1 MTLLERIRYRLG
13 VLGFAL
19 KAATNDLHRGFTM
32 RPIAGADGTDESDES
47 EESGNGSA
55 GGKESGDEESST
67 TKKGDNAQG
76 EAAGKAEGEDGT
88 EVFDADTA
96 KAALKKKNSE
106 AANLRKRLKELEPLA
121 KRAKEIEDEQ
131 KSESQRQTEARTAAE
146 KEAVTAGQEA
156 SRLRVAL
163 KKGLTEV
170 QAKRLIGESEEE
182 LETDADELLESF
194 KPKDDD
200 KSDEESQEGKQ
211 SETPKGGERTGA
223 TGDTDG
229 EETDP
234 RKLAKGLP
242 SYS

>member
-1 MTLLERIRYRLG
+1 MSEED
-13 VLGFAL
+13 
-19 KAATNDLHRGFTM
+19 KAAEAAEQEEATASEDEQQE
-32 RPIAGADGTDESDES
+32 GAEAQEAAEPES
-47 EESGNGSA
+47 EKFDA
-55 GGKESGDEESST
+55 
-67 TKKGDNAQG
+67 
-76 EAAGKAEGEDGT
+76 EAAR
-88 EVFDADTA
+88 A
-96 KAALKKKNSE
+96 KIKKSNSE

-131 KSESQRQTEARTAAE
+131 KSESEKQTEARTAAE
-146 KEAVTAGQEA
+146 KQAVSAGQEA

-182 LETDADELLESF
+182 LEADADELLESF
-194 KPKDDD
+194 KPKDDG
-200 KSDEESQEGKQ
+200 KSDEESQEGKK

-223 TGDTDG
+223 TGDTEG